1 MITVKDQSA
10 QAMWNDEKGIAIPS
24 NRVTKAEKFKEKAS
38 TSVAK
43 KALKLSEDLMAFK
56 TACKE
61 ACEKAYQKDLEQ
73 GKAST
78 KGGYTLYNFD
88 KSVKI
93 ERTMN
98 EAITFDENIIGAAK
112 EKFDEFLTAGTAGI
126 DEMVR
131 ALIMD
136 AFSSNKKGKL
146 DSKKI
151 MSLFS
156 YKERISEKKY
166 PAYHTALKLIEEAI
180 RRPDSKVYYRIWI
193 KDGANKYQNIDLNFS
208 SI

>member
-1 MITVKDQSA
+1 MLTVKDQSA

-38 TSVAK
+38 TGVAK
-43 KALKLSEDLMAFK
+43 KALKLSEDLIAFK

-61 ACEKAYQKDLEQ
+61 ACEKAYQKDLEA

-112 EKFDEFLTAGTAGI
+112 EKFDEFLTAGTQGI

-136 AFSSNKKGKL
+136 AFSSTRKGKL

-151 MSLFS
+151 MSLLS
-156 YKERISEKKY
+156 YKERINEKKY
-166 PAYHTALKLIEEAI
+166 PAFHEALRLIEESI
-180 RRPDSKVYYRIWI
+180 RRPDSKTYYRIWI
-193 KDGANKYQNIDLNFS
+193 KDNTNEYQNIDLNFS

>member
-10 QAMWNDEKGIAIPS
+10 QGTWNDEKGVAIPA
-24 NRVTKAEKFKEKAS
+24 NRVTKTEKVKEKLS
-38 TSVAK
+38 TKIAK
-43 KALKLSEDLMAFK
+43 GALKLSEDLIAFK

-61 ACEKAYQKDLEQ
+61 ACEKAYQKDLEA
-73 GKAST
+73 GKTST

-112 EKFDEFLTAGTAGI
+112 EKFDQFLQEGTVGV

-131 ALIMD
+131 SLIMD

-166 PAYHTALKLIEEAI
+166 PHYHEALKLIEEAI
-180 RRPDSKVYYRIWI
+180 RRPDSKIYYRIWI
-193 KDGANKYQNIDLNFS
+193 KDGANEYQNIDLNFS